1 MAKALACS
9 GVDISTFRSRM
20 RLRVD
25 ASNFAVA
32 QHFGSSVLWSVLY
45 RSVFSVVTISG
56 ANVASCVAP
65 GCRRFRGRCGHVR
78 TLRDFIGPGG
88 FNDDRFGSSA
98 AAVRARLEGRVKLA
112 SVPARPPVVNNEE
125 EDEGIEKEP
134 TDTIRG
140 PRDAEATNIASRRL
154 RNMLPCSGELEQ
166 GEVWTRTADWQ
177 TLYAPRAAGAA
188 GGKKDDVGVLGTLWS
203 AAIKRGFVRDASVPL
218 IERFC
223 GSCGQ
228 RLQSRQKVEKEPA
241 LLTTHHPTAAPLKVR
256 AVRQC
261 RLLSLLRVP
270 FCCLEIVSD
279 GSRRVASNGCGYAE
293 GDLEYASSFHFSS

>member
-1 MAKALACS
+1 
-9 GVDISTFRSRM
+9 M

-25 ASNFAVA
+25 ASNCAVA

-78 TLRDFIGPGG
+78 TLRDIIGPGG
-88 FNDDRFGSSA
+88 FNDERFGSSA
-98 AAVRARLEGRVKLA
+98 AAVKARLEGRVKLA
-112 SVPARPPVVNNEE
+112 SVPARPRVVNNEE

-140 PRDAEATNIASRRL
+140 PRDAEPTNVASRRL

-166 GEVWTRTADWQ
+166 GEVWTRTADWR
-177 TLYAPRAAGAA
+177 TLYTGRAAGAA
-188 GGKKDDVGVLGTLWS
+188 DGKKDNFNVLGTVWP
-203 AAIKRGFVRDASVPL
+203 AAIKCGFVRDASVPL

-228 RLQSRQKVEKEPA
+228 RLQSRQKVAKEPG
-241 LLTTHHPTAAPLKVR
+241 LLTTHHPTAAPLRVR
-256 AVRQC
+256 DVHRC
-261 RLLSLLRVP
+261 RLLYILLPIPLFLLLGAWLPWFWWCR
-270 FCCLEIVSD
+270 F
-279 GSRRVASNGCGYAE
+279 
-293 GDLEYASSFHFSS
+293 